1 MPTSALSRI
10 DARADVGIGP
20 YDEMISTNPDLSLKS
35 GVYEPI
41 RMWYNTKD
49 NTKQEDNSMAI
60 QEIMSA
66 DFEEVVLK
74 SETPVLVDFNA
85 TWCGPCRMLKP
96 TLDQVAAERPD
107 VKVVGVD
114 IDENMD
120 LAEEYG
126 VFSIPCLVLFK
137 DGAEAERSVGLVP
150 KDAVLAL
157 LDS

>member
-1 MPTSALSRI
+1 
-10 DARADVGIGP
+10 
-20 YDEMISTNPDLSLKS
+20 
-35 GVYEPI
+35 
-41 RMWYNTKD
+41 
-49 NTKQEDNSMAI
+49 MAI

-74 SETPVLVDFNA
+74 SEKPVLVDFNA

-96 TLDQVAAERPD
+96 TLEQLAAERSD
-107 VKVVGVD
+107 VTVVGVD

-137 DGAEAERSVGLVP
+137 DGAEVDRSVGLVP
-150 KDAVLAL
+150 RESIEQL
-157 LDS
+157 LG

>member
-1 MPTSALSRI
+1 
-10 DARADVGIGP
+10 
-20 YDEMISTNPDLSLKS
+20 
-35 GVYEPI
+35 
-41 RMWYNTKD
+41 
-49 NTKQEDNSMAI
+49 MAI

-96 TLDQVAAERPD
+96 TLDAVAAERPD

-126 VFSIPCLVLFK
+126 IFSIPCLILFK

-150 KDAVLAL
+150 KDRVLEL
-157 LDS
+157 LG

>member
-1 MPTSALSRI
+1 
-10 DARADVGIGP
+10 
-20 YDEMISTNPDLSLKS
+20 
-35 GVYEPI
+35 
-41 RMWYNTKD
+41 
-49 NTKQEDNSMAI
+49 MAI

-126 VFSIPCLVLFK
+126 IFSIPCLVLFK

-150 KDAVLAL
+150 KDRVLEL
-157 LDS
+157 LG

>member
-1 MPTSALSRI
+1 
-10 DARADVGIGP
+10 
-20 YDEMISTNPDLSLKS
+20 
-35 GVYEPI
+35 
-41 RMWYNTKD
+41 
-49 NTKQEDNSMAI
+49 MAI

-126 VFSIPCLVLFK
+126 IFSIPCLVLFK
-137 DGAEAERSVGLVP
+137 DGAEADRSVGLVP
-150 KDAVLAL
+150 KERVLEL
-157 LDS
+157 LDQ